1 MRLRL
6 KLSRN
11 KQLVPFNY
19 QPQLAGTIHK
29 WLGQNEWHGSTAL
42 YSFSWLQR
50 GESTGKGLSFPYG
63 AYWEISAFEA
73 IFLKRLIQ
81 GIRQDPNLAF
91 GLRVTDITIQETP
104 DFSNKET
111 LFVTSPV
118 LVKRTVEDKDIH
130 YSHKD
135 PVCEVLLTETLQRKL
150 QIAGVTAKGA
160 KVSFLSDYSAAQ
172 TKIIYYNKI
181 GNRVNICPVVIEG
194 TPEQIAFAWE
204 VGVGNSTG
212 IGFGALK

>member
-1 MRLRL
+1 MRLHL

-19 QPQLAGTIHK
+19 QPQLAGAIHK

-50 GESTGKGLSFPYG
+50 GELTGKGLSFPSG
-63 AYWEISAFEA
+63 AGWEISAFEA
-73 IFLKRLIQ
+73 LFLKKLIK
-81 GIRQDPNLAF
+81 GIQKDPHLAF
-91 GLRVTDITIQETP
+91 GLRVTDITIQEAP
-104 DFSNKET
+104 VFSNKET
-111 LFVTSPV
+111 LFVTSPI
-118 LVKRTVEDKDIH
+118 LVKRTMENKDIH
-130 YSHKD
+130 YSYKD
-135 PVCEVLLTETLQRKL
+135 PVCGVLLTETLQRKL
-150 QIAGVTAKGA
+150 QIAGIEAKGI
-160 KVSFLSDYSAAQ
+160 KVSFLDNYPAAQ

-194 TPEQIAFAWE
+194 TPEQIAFTWK